1 MKGFLSFLGITLI
14 TIAFGA
20 ILFSFYGN
28 PLEDF
33 KKQERQQVF
42 QEMRANPSA
51 PADSHMTSTSTAKN
65 GDDRY
70 SIQSGQSC
78 LRLSFDH

>member
-20 ILFSFYGN
+20 ILLSFYGN
-28 PLEDF
+28 PLEDL
-33 KKQERQQVF
+33 KSQERQLAY

-51 PADSHMTSTSTAKN
+51 QADTNKVSATSAKN
-65 GDDRY
+65 NSDNFYMDDAK
-70 SIQSGQSC
+70 SC
-78 LRLSFDH
+78 NRLSFEQ

>member
-28 PLEDF
+28 PLEDL

-42 QEMRANPSA
+42 QEMRANSSA
-51 PADSHMTSTSTAKN
+51 SAGNHMTSTSTTKN
-65 GDDRY
+65 GDDSY
-70 SIQSGQSC
+70 PIQPGQIC